1 MSDDADITV
10 GHPSARLRPA
20 PDPEPEPASPPLSAV
35 FPSEVDLGHDTVH
48 YGPGLP
54 TEADLRLLGHPE
66 GKRIVVL
73 GASQAAVHLA
83 TRGAHVIAVDP
94 SHRRLDRVRTACEEA
109 EVRVELHQS
118 DLAELP
124 FVRADTVDSVL
135 SVYALA
141 SVPDLDR
148 AFRQAHRVLRT
159 GGHLVVSLPHPAF
172 ALVDPA
178 GDPRR
183 IVRSWFERT
192 PVPWRTA
199 EEVGEE
205 HVRTVSE
212 LFTSLARANFRVDT
226 VLEPEARP
234 VGPLWSEAMAWL
246 PPTLILRARK
256 EGI

>member
-1 MSDDADITV
+1 MPDDADITV
-10 GHPSARLRPA
+10 GHPSAHLRPA
-20 PDPEPEPASPPLSAV
+20 PDPEPASAPPPLSAV
-35 FPSEVDLGHDTVH
+35 FPAEVELGHDTVH

-94 SHRRLDRVRTACEEA
+94 SHRRLDRVRTACEAA

-124 FVRADTVDSVL
+124 FVRADTVDTVL

-141 SVPDLDR
+141 SVADLDR

-159 GGHLVVSLPHPAF
+159 GGHLAVSLPHPAF
-172 ALVDPA
+172 ALVDPT

-183 IVRSWFERT
+183 IARRWFDHS
-192 PVPWRTA
+192 PLPWRASGET
-199 EEVGEE
+199 GEE
-205 HVRTVSE
+205 HVRSVSE

-226 VLEPEARP
+226 VLEPQARP
-234 VGPLWSEAMAWL
+234 GGPLWSEAMAWV